1 MHHTRT
7 GTTDQSGSKGAI
19 GRIHRL
25 RSDQIEAEIWLDR
38 GARIASLRDVQR
50 QYEWMDRPPSDRPL
64 VDNRVGDDF
73 ATSPLVGADECFP
86 TVGAATLPQGDIPDH
101 GEVWPRAWDAID
113 TESAH
118 ACVCRCELATL
129 PLTIQ
134 RSASVEGATL
144 RLEYQIENRS
154 ETATPWLWCWH
165 PLMVMPEN
173 PRLEFE
179 GVRDAFRVE
188 SSIGLEPH
196 EVQPLT
202 KPIASQD
209 APVRRVD
216 LGASGATAAKLFAS
230 ADPCGDVTLSDVDR
244 GASLRVAWNGTPIT
258 GLGLWINRGG
268 WDGFTHVAIE
278 PTSTPVE
285 SVADVPET
293 DWLAPRATVSWCLD
307 LEVAGD

>member
-1 MHHTRT
+1 MHHTHT
-7 GTTDQSGSKGAI
+7 GTTDPSGSQGAI

-25 RSDQIEAEIWLDR
+25 RSDQVEAEIWLDR

-86 TVGAATLPQGDIPDH
+86 TVGAATLRQGDIPDH

-129 PLTIQ
+129 PLAIQ
-134 RSASVEGATL
+134 RAASVEGATL
-144 RLEYQIENRS
+144 RLEYRVENLS
-154 ETATPWLWCWH
+154 DAATPWLWCWH
-165 PLMVMPEN
+165 PLMVMPKN

-179 GVRDAFRVE
+179 GVGDAFRVE
-188 SSIGLEPH
+188 SSIGLEPV

-202 KPIASQD
+202 EPISSPD
-209 APVRRVD
+209 APVRRVE
-216 LGASGATAAKLFAS
+216 LGASGATAAKLFAP
-230 ADPCGDVTLSDVDR
+230 ADPRGAVTLSDVDR
-244 GASLRVAWNGTPIT
+244 GASLRVGWNGTPIT

-293 DWLAPRATVSWCLD
+293 GWLAPGARVSWRLD